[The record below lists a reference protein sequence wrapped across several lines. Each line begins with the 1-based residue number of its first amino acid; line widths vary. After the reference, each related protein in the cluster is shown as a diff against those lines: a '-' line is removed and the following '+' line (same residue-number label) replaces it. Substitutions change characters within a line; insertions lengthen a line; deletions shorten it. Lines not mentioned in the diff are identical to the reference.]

1 MCGCMQPRMRS
12 CSTPSVMHVTAMVG
26 IWVALVEGV
35 SCVQCAAAATGPP
48 CCHIALLPT
57 RQPAGGVVAYACT
70 AVALQHTHFLY
81 TYFSLICRGV
91 SSSRSAG
98 VTSSQGTRRDACDG
112 PAVAWL
118 VAAYGWLCNAHQHIL
133 VVDRLHSVPPCP
145 LRVPCVFAADH
156 KVTNDSC
163 TALQR

>member
-1 MCGCMQPRMRS
+1 MRS
-12 CSTPSVMHVTAMVG
+12 VCSG
-26 IWVALVEGV
+26 WYR
-35 SCVQCAAAATGPP
+35 ATT

-57 RQPAGGVVAYACT
+57 CSLAGGGTADAYT

-118 VAAYGWLCNAHQHIL
+118 VAAYGLLCNAHQHIL

-145 LRVPCVFAADH
+145 LRVLLE
-156 KVTNDSC
+156 K
-163 TALQR
+163 